1 MIVGIVYV
9 HHSVGSDITGVYTFE
24 LPMCYRRSRKNGR
37 QITFSSRRSKIEV
50 RTSAYALK
58 YNSDEL
64 TKK

>member
-24 LPMCYRRSRKNGR
+24 LPMYYRRSRKNGR
-37 QITFSSRRSKIEV
+37 QITFSSKIEV

>member
-37 QITFSSRRSKIEV
+37 QITFSSKIEV

-64 TKK
+64 TKQ